1 MQERSVLL
9 LNSSEEVLGVISW
22 KKAITLLTSG
32 KATKPYQY
40 NHYYEIKCVDSVYKL
55 PKAII
60 LYRFV
65 RVPYNDSQ
73 PSRKSIFKRDKWT
86 CQYCGYK
93 SKDPKKLTVDHVHP
107 KSKGGPWSWTNLVTA
122 CSGCNIHKG
131 SKTLSECK
139 IKLKNKPKRP
149 SKLMLEILAIDGN
162 ERVIWNRWIEIRNA

>member
-40 NHYYEIKCVDSVYKL
+40 NHYYEIKCVDSIYKL

-60 LYRFV
+60 LYRFIHI
-65 RVPYNDSQ
+65 PHNDNQ

-86 CQYCGYK
+86 CQYCGY
-93 SKDPKKLTVDHVHP
+93 SCKDIKKLTVDHVHP
-107 KSKGGPWSWTNLVTA
+107 KSKGGAWSWTNLVTS
-122 CSGCNIHKG
+122 CSTCNIHKG

-139 IKLKNKPKRP
+139 MKLKNKPKRP
-149 SKLMLEILAIDGN
+149 SKLMLEILAIDEN